1 MTAITLAYTE
11 MRMST
16 GDWFLMAFGLLVFA
30 AVLLWLGASL
40 ASSRH
45 AARAAREAPPE
56 ESAALHLLDR
66 RLARGEITAEEHEQ
80 VRRILTDGHQPSDHS
95 ETADVVA

>member
-16 GDWFLMAFGLLVFA
+16 GDWFLMAFGLLAFA
-30 AVLLWLGASL
+30 AVLLWLGASF
-40 ASSRH
+40 AGSRH
-45 AARAAREAPPE
+45 TAREGREAPSE

-66 RLARGEITAEEHEQ
+66 RLAHGEITAEEHEQ
-80 VRRILTDGHQPSDHS
+80 LRRVLSGEDSAG
-95 ETADVVA
+95 ADQATVGALP